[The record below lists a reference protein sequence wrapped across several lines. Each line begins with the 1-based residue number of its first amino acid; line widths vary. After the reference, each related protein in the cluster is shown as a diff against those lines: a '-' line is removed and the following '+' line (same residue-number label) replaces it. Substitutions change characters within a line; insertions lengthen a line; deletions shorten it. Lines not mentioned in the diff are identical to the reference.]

1 MNDPLGLINSGGAGG
16 VNPSRA
22 LPPGAR
28 PNQGAEGSQ
37 GPSFQ
42 ETLLKELGAVNE
54 LQQQATQA
62 VEDLAAGRRSDVET
76 VIMATQQADTAFR
89 MLLSVRNRVMEA
101 YQEVQQMRV

>member
-16 VNPSRA
+16 VDPLRA
-22 LPPGAR
+22 LGPGAR
-28 PNQGAEGSQ
+28 SAKNAASTD